1 MLQPFIKENNPI
13 LYLLLSAIPCFFI
26 AAKITERNSY
36 EHTYSSACKRN
47 ICLIIGLILLSI
59 IPNHISADDTL
70 LEAIIVCSTIIVNVF
85 LAFSISFNN
94 DDSSYI
100 TRFSFIQLFVLLFL
114 PRFGTFVTIPVTL
127 LIIIYCIRFWRSD
140 KFSFDETE
148 TSKKKII
155 EIMILCI
162 YHLLFS
168 ILKYVYSNIGM
179 LHWDIISVVFE
190 ETVVY
195 AVSYLII
202 SMYEEYV
209 LFCGRY

>member
-1 MLQPFIKENNPI
+1 M
-13 LYLLLSAIPCFFI
+13 LSAIPCFFI
-26 AAKITERNSY
+26 GAKITERNSY
-36 EHTYSSACKRN
+36 EHTYSSACERN
-47 ICLIIGLILLSI
+47 FSLIFGLILLSI
-59 IPNHISADDTL
+59 IPEHISTDDIL

-94 DDSSYI
+94 DDSFYI

-114 PRFGTFVTIPVTL
+114 PRFSTFATIPVTL
-127 LIIIYCIRFWRSD
+127 PIIIYCIRFWRSEN
-140 KFSFDETE
+140 FYFDEAE
-148 TSKKKII
+148 ASKKKII
-155 EIMILCI
+155 EIVILCI
-162 YHLLFS
+162 YLLLFS
-168 ILKYVYSNIGM
+168 VLKCVYSNIDM
-179 LHWDIISVVFE
+179 LHWDIVSVIFE